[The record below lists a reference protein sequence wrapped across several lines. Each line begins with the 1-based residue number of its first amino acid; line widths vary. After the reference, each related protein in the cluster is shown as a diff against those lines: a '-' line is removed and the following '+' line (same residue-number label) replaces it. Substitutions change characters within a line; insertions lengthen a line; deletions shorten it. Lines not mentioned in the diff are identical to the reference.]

1 MKRTQ
6 LFTAM
11 VAVLAVGFV
20 SANALADEGVI
31 RAKVSYGLASY
42 TSPSANSDI
51 KSNYSTLGLGVT
63 YIWPSNIFADF
74 STKMTGSGAS
84 YNAASVTAGS
94 PSQVTSDQSFS
105 RTENTLTVGMPLEN
119 GMQGNVGLFTA
130 DTVFKLSQ
138 YGQFSQKMTGIT
150 GGAGMGFPLDGGK
163 SGVVGVNG
171 ALALLNAS
179 NTSAN
184 GNVSSS
190 NLSYGLSVGA
200 AYNYPINK
208 NVSVSADAKFQ
219 SYLIKYSTFSG
230 DERILS
236 TALSLIGQF

>member
-42 TSPSANSDI
+42 SSPSANSDI
-51 KSNYSTLGLGVT
+51 RSTYSTLGLGVT

-74 STKMTGSGAS
+74 TTRMTGSGAS
-84 YNAASVTAGS
+84 YNANGVTAGL
-94 PSQVTSDQSFS
+94 VTADQSFS
-105 RTENTLTVGMPLEN
+105 RTENTLTVGMPLDN
-119 GMQGNVGLFTA
+119 GMQGNAGLFTA

-150 GGAGMGFPLDGGK
+150 AGAGKGFPLDGGK
-163 SGVVGVNG
+163 SGVLGVNG

-179 NTSAN
+179 SSDRY

-208 NVSVSADAKFQ
+208 NISVSADAKLQ

-236 TALSLIGQF
+236 TAVSLIGQF